1 MSMRRAIV
9 FVGAGLVLVLLAVF
23 FAVPEIARRRA
34 ISDAKARGVTLTI
47 DKARLTGSGV
57 RFFKLE
63 AHLDKVPGA
72 VARAEE
78 ANVELSGLSP
88 RELTLQGLDVSIPDL
103 LAALPQLEVQRAQY
117 ATGAAIENDLQRIV
131 FKDAL
136 VHLARFAGESTSLE
150 VAGATA
156 EIGDET
162 HLRADKVTGTLGA
175 SPFGPWKVVVD
186 RTREM
191 TTTRIAMDPSK
202 PDVPQV
208 SIGQTANAT
217 NLDINAPRAHLRSL
231 GLPYSAFGLAADE
244 DPEIEVDASTMS
256 TSGESAG
263 AMLFQ
268 TWGAHVGPFPAPVD
282 VKLGGKWKGQGES
295 LAIHDGVFQLG
306 PFAGSLRGNVRAGL
320 APRLDFAFDSEPIPC
335 GDFASQ
341 AAQPGL
347 IGALLQRKTGVTG
360 SVVLSGS
367 LVFDAANPA
376 ENRLNLKPSAD
387 CSFTLR

>member
-1 MSMRRAIV
+1 MRRAILV
-9 FVGAGLVLVLLAVF
+9 VGAVVAVAILAVF

-34 ISDAKARGVTLTI
+34 ISDAKARGVTFTI
-47 DKARLTGSGV
+47 AKARLTGSGV
-57 RFFKLE
+57 RFFDLE
-63 AHLDKVPGA
+63 ARLDKVPGA
-72 VARAEE
+72 VAHAKE

-103 LAALPQLEVQRAQY
+103 LAALPQLEAQRA
-117 ATGAAIENDLQRIV
+117 TGTAIENDLQRIV

-186 RTREM
+186 REREM
-191 TTTRIAMDPSK
+191 LTTRIAMDPSK
-202 PDVPQV
+202 PEVPQV
-208 SIGQTANAT
+208 SIGQTPSAT
-217 NLDINAPRAHLRSL
+217 NLDINAPRTHLRAL
-231 GLPYSAFGLAADE
+231 GLPFSAFGLAADE
-244 DPEIEVDASTMS
+244 DPEIEVDASSMS
-256 TSGESAG
+256 TNGESAG

-268 TWGAHVGPFPAPVD
+268 SWGAHVGPFPNPID
-282 VKLGGKWKGQGES
+282 VKVGGKWKGQGES
-295 LAIHDGVFQLG
+295 LAVRDGVFQVG
-306 PFAGSLRGNVRAGL
+306 PFGGSLRGNVRSGL

-347 IGALLQRKTGVTG
+347 IGAILQRKTTAVTG
-360 SVVLSGS
+360 TVVLTGS
-367 LVFDAANPA
+367 LVFDASNPA
-376 ENRLNLKPSAD
+376 ENRLDVKPSAD

>member
-1 MSMRRAIV
+1 MV
-9 FVGAGLVLVLLAVF
+9 VVVLAVF
-23 FAVPEIARRRA
+23 FGVPEVARRRA

-63 AHLDKVPGA
+63 AHLDRVPGA
-72 VARAEE
+72 VVHAEA

-88 RELTLQGLDVSIPDL
+88 RELTLQGLDASIPDL
-103 LAALPQLEVQRAQY
+103 LSALPQLEAQRA
-117 ATGAAIENDLQRIV
+117 AGGAIESDLQRLV

-150 VAGATA
+150 ITGASA
-156 EIGDET
+156 EMGDET

-186 RTREM
+186 RTRDM
-191 TTTRIAMDPSK
+191 MTTRIAMDPSK
-202 PDVPQV
+202 PEVPQV

-217 NLDINAPRAHLRSL
+217 NLDVNAPRTHLRAL
-231 GLPYSAFGLAADE
+231 GLPFSAFGLAAED
-244 DPEIEVDASTMS
+244 DPEIEVDASTLA
-256 TSGESAG
+256 TNGESAG
-263 AMLFQ
+263 ALLFQ
-268 TWGAHVGPFPAPVD
+268 GWGVHVGPFPAPID
-282 VKLGGKWKGQGES
+282 LKLGGKWKGQGES
-295 LAIHDGVFQLG
+295 LAMHDGVFQVG
-306 PFAGSLRGNVRAGL
+306 PFGGALRGTVRTGL
-320 APRLDFAFDSEPIPC
+320 APRLDFTFDSEPIPC

-347 IGALLQRKTGVTG
+347 IGALLQRKTAVTG
-360 SVVLSGS
+360 TVVLSGG
-367 LVFDAANPA
+367 LVFDASNPA
-376 ENRLNLKPSAD
+376 ENRLNVKPSAD